1 MNKETLVLLAQRG
14 DRKALAQ
21 LWEAV
26 RSLLYGLAYR
36 FYTHYG
42 ADTCTRHGVTLEDLQ
57 QECYFALLDAVRA
70 YKPEKGFQF
79 TTYLSHASKN
89 RFRACM
95 GILST
100 HRNALDYA
108 DSMNR
113 PADEEGDTE
122 SGDLIPDPRA
132 AAEME
137 AVDIQDERRYRSA
150 MLETACAPLSFLQ
163 KEILKRVYR
172 DKQTR
177 PQAALALHVTPA
189 TVRREEAKALR
200 ALRGDLRVL
209 SLADEYLETAA
220 YKQTGWCAWYY
231 QQASVEE
238 RIVEKRVDKTPGNR
252 YNKHRKSAVL

>member
-1 MNKETLVLLAQRG
+1 MDKETLAIKAQAGNRE
-14 DRKALAQ
+14 ALAR

-26 RSLLYGLAYR
+26 KRLLYQKAHS
-36 FYTHYG
+36 FYIHYG
-42 ADTCTRHGVTLEDLQ
+42 PDACAQHGVTLEDLQ
-57 QECYFALLDAVRA
+57 QECYFALLDAIRA
-70 YKPEKGFQF
+70 YQPEKGYKF
-79 TTYLSHASKN
+79 TAYLSYPSKN

-122 SGDLIPDPRA
+122 SGDLIPDPQA
-132 AAEME
+132 AAELE
-137 AVDIQDERRYRSA
+137 AVDTREEQRFYSA
-150 MLETACAPLSFLQ
+150 VLETACAPLSFLQ

-177 PQAALALHVTPA
+177 PQIAQALQVTSE

-200 ALRGDLRVL
+200 TLRGDSRVW

-238 RIVEKRVDKTPGNR
+238 RIVEKRI
-252 YNKHRKSAVL
+252 

>member
-1 MNKETLVLLAQRG
+1 MDKEMLAIKAQLGNRE
-14 DRKALAQ
+14 ALAQ

-26 RSLLYGLAYR
+26 RPLLYGKTR
-36 FYTHYG
+36 SFYTHYG
-42 ADTCTRHGVTLEDLQ
+42 SDACTRHGVTLEDLQ
-57 QECYFALLDAVRA
+57 QETYFALLDAVKAFQPGR
-70 YKPEKGFQF
+70 GFQF
-79 TTYLSHASKN
+79 TTYASKN

-122 SGDLIPDPRA
+122 SGDLIPDPQA
-132 AAEME
+132 AAELE
-137 AVDIQDERRYRSA
+137 AVDTREEQRFYSA
-150 MLETACAPLSFLQ
+150 VLETACAPLSFLQ
-163 KEILKRVYR
+163 REILKRVYR

-177 PQAALALHVTPA
+177 PQIAQALHVTPA

-200 ALRGDLRVL
+200 TLRGDRRVW

-220 YKQTGWCAWYY
+220 YQQTGWCAWYY

-238 RIVEKRVDKTPGNR
+238 KIVERRT
-252 YNKHRKSAVL
+252 